1 MYNFTKLKDHAV
13 HRFENAY
20 FIREREELLKFIK
33 RKPEKKKRR
42 SDDSIS
48 SQKENELRMALVSV
62 KSISSKEIEAI
73 EPEMKIEDNKSQEV

>member
-13 HRFENAY
+13 HRFENPY

-48 SQKENELRMALVSV
+48 SQKEN
-62 KSISSKEIEAI
+62 
-73 EPEMKIEDNKSQEV
+73 